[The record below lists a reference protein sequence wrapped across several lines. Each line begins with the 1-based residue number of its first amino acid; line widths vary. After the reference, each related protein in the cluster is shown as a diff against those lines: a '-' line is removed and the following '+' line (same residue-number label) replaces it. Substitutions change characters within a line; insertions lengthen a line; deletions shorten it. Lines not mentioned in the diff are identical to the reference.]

1 MRFAS
6 LILSCILLS
15 TPALW
20 AEGREDAWQ
29 LLNTAEFKEIIE
41 GDNWRVEKTI
51 PDPLKAAAKDFEITG
66 FFVPVLAQGEITEFL
81 LVEDPAD
88 CPFCGSGG
96 YGPVL
101 EVTSKRPMPDLAEFE
116 QITLRG
122 QLEFNDSPETLQ
134 LFRLKDAILIR

>member
-6 LILSCILLS
+6 LILFCLLLAA
-15 TPALW
+15 PIARAQD
-20 AEGREDAWQ
+20 AEAWQ

-51 PDPLKAAAKDFEITG
+51 PAPLKAAAKDFEITG

-101 EVTSKRPMPDLAEFE
+101 EVTSKRPMPDLAEFAK
-116 QITLRG
+116 ITLRG
-122 QLEFNDSPETLQ
+122 QLEFNESPETLQ

>member
-1 MRFAS
+1 MRSAS
-6 LILSCILLS
+6 LILSCLLFAAAPFS
-15 TPALW
+15 AQSNGT
-20 AEGREDAWQ
+20 AWQ
-29 LLNTAEFKEIIE
+29 LLNTAEFTEIIE

-51 PDPLKAAAKDFEITG
+51 PDALKAAAQDFEITG

-101 EVTSKRPMPDLAEFE
+101 EVTSKRPMPDLAEFA

-122 QLEFNDSPETLQ
+122 TLEFNESPETLQ
-134 LFRLKDAILIR
+134 LFRLKDAILVE

>member
-6 LILSCILLS
+6 LILTCSLVLGA
-15 TPALW
+15 PLW
-20 AEGREDAWQ
+20 AEDDDAAWR
-29 LLNTAEFKEIIE
+29 LLNTAEFHEIID

-51 PDPLKAAAKDFEITG
+51 PAPLRAAAEDFEITG
-66 FFVPVLAQGEITEFL
+66 FFVPVIAQGEITEFL

-101 EVTSKRPMPDLAEFE
+101 EVTSKRPMPDLAEFAE
-116 QITLRG
+116 ITLRG
-122 QLEFNDSPETLQ
+122 QLEFNESPETLQ